1 MRRLAAFILLILTMA
16 CLAAPASASYAYDGN
31 FKRVKMVEAGET
43 VYSFYSK
50 TGGLIYRH
58 NASDPTK
65 DDDYIRVGGL
75 NVARVSGSGASYAET
90 FLLTDH
96 LGSATGGANAA
107 GVVQWRERYR
117 PFGDIKDEPAA
128 NINNTGFTGHVLDL
142 RSGLVY
148 MQARYY
154 HPVTGRFYSTDPIG
168 YEDQLN
174 LYAYV
179 HNDPVNKTD
188 PNGEQAAD
196 FIMDQRNAA
205 LASFAK
211 DNPAVAIPAAAF
223 VAGAAAIQL
232 GGLALANP
240 VAATE
245 FAVGAGEFTMGDAAG
260 AGLGLGGLAAAADNL
275 AGGLAR
281 GAGDVPASTP
291 TGSRGSPMDVAPGT
305 NAAGSVGGREFSG
318 HAFDQMQGR
327 GIPPSAVENAIATG
341 SSSLGSSPGT
351 TVFNDTTN
359 GVSAVVND
367 QGRVVTAITTPRE
380 LDR

>member
-31 FKRVKMVEAGET
+31 FRRVKMVEAGET

-58 NASDPTK
+58 NASDPTR

-75 NVARVSGSGASYAET
+75 NVARISGSGASYAET

-96 LGSATGGANAA
+96 LGSATGGANAS

-168 YEDQLN
+168 YQDQLN

-179 HNDPVNKTD
+179 HNDPVNHIDPTGTSCESKDGTTTCTLEKTGSRIPEKFSFPTPKGWPAKIDSGSKNYHSYDKKVTTKGSESRASAIKEGIAND
-188 PNGEQAAD
+188 PTPGP
-196 FIMDQRNAA
+196 
-205 LASFAK
+205 
-211 DNPAVAIPAAAF
+211 DNPATPE
-223 VAGAAAIQL
+223 G
-232 GGLALANP
+232 
-240 VAATE
+240 
-245 FAVGAGEFTMGDAAG
+245 TMNDA
-260 AGLGLGGLAAAADNL
+260 
-275 AGGLAR
+275 
-281 GAGDVPASTP
+281 TP
-291 TGSRGSPMDVAPGT
+291 TGLITPIKASGLSGMEPLSQEMISPVQSYTDTNGNTFNVTMPGHPLFPGYVYRQT
-305 NAAGSVGGREFSG
+305 VRDSAGNITVHNYGEGTG
-318 HAFDQMQGR
+318 WLQG
-327 GIPPSAVENAIATG
+327 P
-341 SSSLGSSPGT
+341 SSPFGGAI
-351 TVFNDTTN
+351 N
-359 GVSAVVND
+359 GVWLD
-367 QGRVVTAITTPRE
+367 QTQSIIDANP
-380 LDR
+380 